1 MREVESIQVE
11 LGAPFIKDIQIDTRS
26 RDDIPALLRGLQH
39 IYTDQPTRT
48 KVFEL
53 LNARVKPD
61 IDRETGRPGM
71 ALWQILVLSVLK
83 QGLGCDYDRL
93 QELANQHRT
102 VREMLGHGTLRYEYK
117 LQTVIDNVSLLN
129 AELLSEISRVVV
141 QSGHEVARKKPGETL
156 RGRCDSFCVETD
168 VHYPTD
174 VWLLWDSM
182 RCGIRE
188 RFEIG
193 RETESARLA
202 AASVQPAAGEESVQQ
217 GASKARSDVIAGKGI
232 FGSV

>member
-129 AELLSEISRVVV
+129 AELLSEISPGWWCKAVMRWLEK
-141 QSGHEVARKKPGETL
+141 SLAKPCAVAVTRFAWRLTCTTRRMYG
-156 RGRCDSFCVETD
+156 C
-168 VHYPTD
+168 
-174 VWLLWDSM
+174 
-182 RCGIRE
+182 CGIRC
-188 RFEIG
+188 
-193 RETESARLA
+193 
-202 AASVQPAAGEESVQQ
+202 
-217 GASKARSDVIAGKGI
+217 DV
-232 FGSV
+232 